1 MTNQK
6 RILFVVTNRTT
17 ITDDHKTDLQ
27 LEEFAVP
34 YLVFKDKGYD
44 IKVTSI
50 NGREVPLDPNSIE
63 EKPEWK
69 KAEEELKDT
78 AKLTNEDAEG
88 FDAIFLPGSHGTMF
102 DFPDK

>member
-1 MTNQK
+1 
-6 RILFVVTNRTT
+6 
-17 ITDDHKTDLQ
+17 
-27 LEEFAVP
+27 VP